1 MAVSKLS
8 KLSILAEKK
17 YQDTILTLLQGM
29 QNIEVEDS
37 LHIEENQEWLA
48 TYFPEMNEFDVTDQ
62 SSYNYLLTQIRDAIS
77 FIRNHGSSK
86 QRIVTLKRDDM
97 DILQLE
103 KEYDEPSLREMLENI
118 QRLQENWEEAA
129 KNRRYWEEAESWA
142 TTWQT
147 IDIEPTDQLRYVSY
161 FLANVPEE
169 QWEEVRAY
177 LTEHHVHLEVHQ
189 TTKKDV
195 AFSGLYLKNEAEI
208 LGKLSEMGVTFEE
221 NPYETSP
228 RKLLTQAKEEL
239 KTITENQKIQAIDI
253 GFYKKQ
259 VGYLQLNEEILLAKL
274 SRETVKET
282 LASSDY
288 LIVIR
293 GWVDNAELTS
303 IQENLTNFLPDDAVY
318 YSIEAPTRH
327 QIKQNVVPT
336 KLTNK
341 KLIQP
346 FESLTGMYAL
356 PKYEE
361 IDPTPWMAP
370 FYLVFFGMMVADL
383 GYGILMLLATTIGLK
398 LLKLPTGTRKFVKMF
413 QLLSVS
419 VIFWGTI
426 YGSAFGVT
434 LPFQLL
440 SPTNDFM
447 TIFMI
452 SLIFGGIQIFTGLF
466 LAAKE
471 NIKKKAYLSAIGDGF
486 AWQGLLAGI
495 FIGAAG
501 ALMLDSTALKNTGI
515 TIAIIS
521 AISIV
526 LVPLIQSKS
535 KVGGFF
541 SGLYALY
548 GITGYIGDFVS
559 YSRLMALGISGGSIA
574 MAFNMLV
581 GTMPP
586 AARFSIGIVLIV
598 VLQGLNIFLSI
609 LGAYVHAARLQYV
622 EFFGKFYEGGG
633 RAFRPFKAEEKYMN
647 IKRKEE

>member
-452 SLIFGGIQIFTGLF
+452 SLIFSGIQIFTGLF

>member
-228 RKLLTQAKEEL
+228 RKLLAQAKEEL

-521 AISIV
+521 AILIV